1 MREDARIW
9 AQWNHSFELSSAIC
23 AFSSW
28 VSSGGSVAVRWGSI
42 LFPPRVSSGLIVGA
56 TVKWPLDGCNI
67 LCLLIWQAT
76 IFHWHK
82 EFTAEKGW
90 EVCMPSEVGE
100 GRRREEDAACFLDCM
115 LGSGADGLQER
126 VNQKWRVIPIN
137 ETCLNILCVSLPVS
151 QGACVALF
159 EDHCLDCSGEMR
171 GGTLELH
178 NPSHRSTLWC
188 PGSSLSV

>member
-1 MREDARIW
+1 
-9 AQWNHSFELSSAIC
+9 
-23 AFSSW
+23 
-28 VSSGGSVAVRWGSI
+28 
-42 LFPPRVSSGLIVGA
+42 
-56 TVKWPLDGCNI
+56 
-67 LCLLIWQAT
+67 
-76 IFHWHK
+76 
-82 EFTAEKGW
+82 
-90 EVCMPSEVGE
+90 MPSEVGE
-100 GRRREEDAACFLDCM
+100 GRRREEDAACLLDCM